1 MAYKKVYDNNPYHV
15 GNIDVNAFR
24 KVAMKDPKFALG
36 EIIGSALAG
45 AYANNYNNRGIN
57 KAVDKALAEYQTPGT
72 GEQQAALQQVQQ
84 NGIGA
89 GLTPD
94 MDALN
99 NVRQNMGLGA
109 VQPAVSVGDV
119 PPQDP
124 QQMAAMLAQMPGAA
138 IVAKENEA
146 RNLGN
151 FDANTALMKA
161 RQQMMRDG
169 RTPYQI
175 EMALEQLQPHF
186 QKMQDD
192 NYRLQAERIMAELG
206 ATDENGKRLLSDNEY
221 KQRIVD
227 LATQYG
233 DIGKA
238 AANVYGRDIV
248 SGQDKWKA
256 SQKQA
261 AQQQLMANRA
271 YIAGLRG
278 NRATG
283 KNANVGG
290 VSKDD
295 LKRAH
300 DIQTSLQKKL
310 DDMEM
315 AGKTPALS
323 AYDQQMWNLADAIIQ
338 RSNADFAERNG
349 FILHNNNESPG
360 REVNR
365 EEWLKKGE
373 ELLVKNNGGRFD
385 ENSAKAL
392 RKLYGVDPDN
402 NDPEE
407 PVNKLMRE
415 KYGYYSSVGQSRRH
429 EKGLFVERDND
440 QNSPYPQ
447 TDFAKSMNKKF
458 DFASLGR
465 EASRRA
471 KEEEENNKG
480 GRQYAGAGYWNRHS

>member
-248 SGQDKWKA
+248 TGRELWN
-256 SQKQA
+256 
-261 AQQQLMANRA
+261 AQQQEAKENRRMNNMVA
-271 YIAGLRG
+271 LKGMDAARQIAVARE
-278 NRATG
+278 RA
-283 KNANVGG
+283 
-290 VSKDD
+290 
-295 LKRAH
+295 
-300 DIQTSLQKKL
+300 
-310 DDMEM
+310 
-315 AGKTPALS
+315 
-323 AYDQQMWNLADAIIQ
+323 
-338 RSNADFAERNG
+338 
-349 FILHNNNESPG
+349 
-360 REVNR
+360 
-365 EEWLKKGE
+365 
-373 ELLVKNNGGRFD
+373 
-385 ENSAKAL
+385 
-392 RKLYGVDPDN
+392 KLYGNAGGNPRGLFGSRTNGANAKSPLDSAEFKYIDSAVN
-402 NDPEE
+402 KIAEIPEE
-407 PVNKLMRE
+407 ERTPEQKKFYNQFKGLRDQVFAQ
-415 KYGYYSSVGQSRRH
+415 SVGNQFGYHTPEERGTNASTQTGFNPNNYDQAVPYFREFAKRGNFRK
-429 EKGLFVERDND
+429 EDIAKYIRQKYYGLKPDDTSNDFVE
-440 QNSPYPQ
+440 SII
-447 TDFAKSMNKKF
+447 
-458 DFASLGR
+458 R
-465 EASRRA
+465 EL
-471 KEEEENNKG
+471 
-480 GRQYAGAGYWNRHS
+480 